1 MVNFTELLR
10 NGPKSGHITANYKI
24 YINQVSLFKNSYKLK
39 KFFKSVLDM
48 SLDAKNRI
56 ELEKIP
62 PKYQSMFK
70 RNFLRLSFVIYIGKT
85 PKITVL

>member
-1 MVNFTELLR
+1 
-10 NGPKSGHITANYKI
+10 
-24 YINQVSLFKNSYKLK
+24 
-39 KFFKSVLDM
+39 M